1 MAGGRDAG
9 VVEHTG
15 DDRQRIG
22 ANGLNL
28 HAAKTEGTIAFN
40 GDDRFTCGHSSAD
53 GIPHTD
59 AHHAPRSRVESL
71 PRFVHIDDV
80 ASKIERVCPFV
91 NDVDI
96 LIFRKCVPDCPK
108 CARKVHRVGRSEE
121 HTSELQSHLNLVC
134 RLLLE
139 KKKRNTAPTSLS
151 LHPPPRPTFPHPPTH
166 RLPTP

>member
-28 HAAKTEGTIAFN
+28 HGAKTEGTIAFN

-71 PRFVHIDDV
+71 PRVVHIDV
-80 ASKIERVCPFV
+80 VPSKTARVCPFSYYAAP
-91 NDVDI
+91 
-96 LIFRKCVPDCPK
+96 LIPRKFIPHCPQ
-108 CARKVHRVGRSEE
+108 
-121 HTSELQSHLNLVC
+121 T
-134 RLLLE
+134 
-139 KKKRNTAPTSLS
+139 
-151 LHPPPRPTFPHPPTH
+151 PHYA
-166 RLPTP
+166 LC